1 MHISDNAASRTATIA
16 RLNDDARL
24 GLDRRARIMF
34 TRNCVE
40 TFRISQEA
48 HPAIIQA
55 QLLAAFR
62 RCEFAAD
69 SPEHD
74 FASIL
79 FRERKVWM
87 KIDYYDLDCA
97 YGSENPADASI
108 TTRVIT
114 ILLPEDY

>member
-1 MHISDNAASRTATIA
+1 MHISDNATARTATIA

-24 GLDRRARIMF
+24 GLDRRARIMI
-34 TRNCVE
+34 TRNCLE
-40 TFRISQEA
+40 TFRISQEE

-62 RCEFAAD
+62 RCEFATD

-87 KIDYYDLDCA
+87 KIDLYDPGLVKFA
-97 YGSENPADASI
+97 LNGSFC
-108 TTRVIT
+108 
-114 ILLPEDY
+114 